1 MYMYQTQPDKFT
13 VATNFTMSPSVE
25 GGYTVDNGGPTNY
38 GITQNT
44 LDKYNKS
51 NGYAPMDVSDIT
63 PDDAKHVAKDMY
75 YDKVGLDNLPTKT
88 AVAVFDYGYNSGPVQ
103 AVKDLQRTV
112 GVEADGKIGHD
123 TINAVNTYVANNGED
138 GLLND
143 YISRRTQLMNNLV
156 QQNPAK
162 YGPSALGWAH
172 RITNLQ
178 NYLGIGNGQSS
189 DTNT

>member
-1 MYMYQTQPDKFT
+1 MDNTDQIDKFT
-13 VATNFTMSPSVE
+13 AATNFTMSPSVE
-25 GGYTVDNGGPTNY
+25 GGFTVDNGGPTNY

-44 LDKYNKS
+44 LDKYNKA
-51 NGYAPMDVSDIT
+51 NGYDQADVADLT
-63 PDDAKHVAKDMY
+63 HDDAKHVAKDMY
-75 YDKVGLDNLPTKT
+75 YDQVGIDNLPAKT

-112 GVEADGKIGHD
+112 GVKADGRIGHD
-123 TINAVNTYVANNGED
+123 TINAVNTYVAQNGES

-143 YISRRTQLMNNLV
+143 YISRRTQLMNNLM

-162 YGPSALGWAH
+162 YGPNALGWAH

-178 NYLGIGNGQSS
+178 TYLGLNGGNSAQ
-189 DTNT
+189 DQ